1 MIAHLAL
8 GSLLIVIN
16 VAIQAEMFGAF
27 NKRLEQIMVFLR
39 RRFRR
44 FANTATLIVGV
55 LFVLMVI
62 TVQIWI
68 WAIAFM
74 LTGAV
79 AGLEPALYF
88 TTVSFTTLGFG
99 DITLDPDWRLLS
111 GITAANG
118 FLSFGWSTA
127 YMVELVRRTS

>member
-27 NKRLEQIMVFLR
+27 NKHLEQITVFLR

-127 YMVELVRRTS
+127 YMVELVRRTA

>member
-1 MIAHLAL
+1 ML
-8 GSLLIVIN
+8 
-16 VAIQAEMFGAF
+16 
-27 NKRLEQIMVFLR
+27 LR
-39 RRFRR
+39 RWFRR

-62 TVQIWI
+62 TIQIWV
-68 WAIAFM
+68 WAIAF
-74 LTGAV
+74 LLAGAIT
-79 AGLEPALYF
+79 GLEPALYF

-99 DITLDPDWRLLS
+99 DITLDPSWRLLS

-127 YMVELVRRTS
+127 YMVELVRRTA

>member
-27 NKRLEQIMVFLR
+27 NKHLEQITVFLR

>member
-27 NKRLEQIMVFLR
+27 NKRLEQITVFLR

-68 WAIAFM
+68 WAISFM

>member
-8 GSLLIVIN
+8 GSLIIIIN
-16 VAIQAEMFGAF
+16 VAIQAELFNAF
-27 NKRLEQIMVFLR
+27 NR
-39 RRFRR
+39 RMEAITALARRWFRR
-44 FANTATLIVGV
+44 FANTATLIAGV

-62 TVQIWI
+62 TMQIWI
-68 WAIAFM
+68 WAIAF
-74 LTGAV
+74 LLAGAI

-88 TTVSFTTLGFG
+88 TTVAFTTLGFG
-99 DITLDPDWRLLS
+99 DITLDPSWRLLS

-127 YMVELVRRTS
+127 YMVELVRRTA

>member
-27 NKRLEQIMVFLR
+27 NKHLEQITVFLR

-111 GITAANG
+111 GITAANC

-127 YMVELVRRTS
+127 YMVELVRRTA